1 MNEDKATRYN
11 RLKRRA
17 GLLSLLWGTSL
28 LALLLVTPASI
39 ALREAATRL
48 VAAARVP
55 APAASS
61 AVVVV
66 YVTLLGL
73 LSEAGSVP
81 IGFYRG
87 FVLEHRYG
95 LSTETVRHWA
105 WDHLKASALG
115 YVFGVTGAVLVYLA
129 IRWSPAW
136 WWLAVGIGF
145 SLVTI
150 VLTRLAPVLLLPLFF
165 RVRPLE
171 REELRRRLV
180 ALAAHAGTTVLGV
193 YEWGLGQKTRKAN
206 AALTGLG
213 ATRRILVSD
222 TLLADYSEEEIEVI
236 LAHELG
242 HHVHHDIW
250 KGIAYETVLSLA
262 GCYLAYRLL
271 VAFSPVLGLFGPS
284 DPAGLPLLSLAAGAV
299 SLIVLP
305 AVNAISR
312 AHERGADRFA
322 LELTRNPGAFISAMR
337 RLGAPNLAEDRPS
350 AAVKVLFYSHPPI
363 RERIEAAEKWAA

>member
-17 GLLSLLWGTSL
+17 GLLSLAWGTAL
-28 LALLLVTPASI
+28 LVLLLVSPGSI
-39 ALREAATRL
+39 VLREAAARL
-48 VAAARVP
+48 VAAAGVP
-55 APAASS
+55 GFAAPS
-61 AVVVV
+61 AVVAV

-73 LSEAGSVP
+73 LSEAGSLP

-95 LSTETVRHWA
+95 LSAETLRHWA

-115 YVFGVTGAVLVYLA
+115 YVFGVAAAILVYLA
-129 IRWSPAW
+129 IVWWPGW
-136 WWLAVGIGF
+136 WWLVVGIGF

-165 RVRPLE
+165 PVRPIT
-171 REELRRRLV
+171 REELRQRLI
-180 ALAAHAGTTVLGV
+180 ALATRAGTKVLGV

-213 ATRRILVSD
+213 GTRRILVSD
-222 TLLADYSEEEIEVI
+222 TLLADYSEDEIEVI

-271 VAFSPVLGLFGPS
+271 LTFSPVLGLFGPA

-299 SLIVLP
+299 SLVVLP
-305 AVNAISR
+305 VVNAVSR

-322 LELTRNPGAFISAMR
+322 LELTRIPAAFISAMR
-337 RLGAPNLAEDRPS
+337 RLGAQNLAEERPS
-350 AAVKVLFYSHPPI
+350 TAVKVLFYSHPPI
-363 RERIEAAEKWAA
+363 RERIEAAERWAA